1 MEFEIGFQHCLIFK
15 VSKYWSCGAEIV
27 KLAEVNGSE
36 VLEDRE
42 KVKTGIVYVFI
53 IDAQLLLWLC
63 NKIRGLDLKACP

>member
-1 MEFEIGFQHCLIFK
+1 M
-15 VSKYWSCGAEIV
+15 
-27 KLAEVNGSE
+27 NGSE

-42 KVKTGIVYVFI
+42 KVKTGSVYVFV